1 MYKTNLGG
9 ITFFIG
15 VICGYND
22 GMRLP
27 KCGADYASQLH
38 FFANHQLEKVNIAMI
53 WLAEILLTPNPCIL
67 HHFCITVLGQY
78 GILDHPMQIPGCR
91 E

>member
-1 MYKTNLGG
+1 MGA
-9 ITFFIG
+9 ITFSIG

-53 WLAEILLTPNPCIL
+53 WLAEILLTPIPAFRI
-67 HHFCITVLGQY
+67 ISVLLY
-78 GILDHPMQIPGCR
+78 SDSM
-91 E
+91 